1 MTAAFG
7 IIPYNVDALVALLSE
22 SADTDPNVVRSKMH
36 CVYFEEYFRALG
48 ALTIVIERDYVDHD
62 YLEDFAAYYV
72 RCFQEYKRKTVR
84 LHFFSNT
91 FTEADFKGL
100 LTDDASALSTENLQ
114 EGYLGFVIVKPL
126 PGATIGRSCLKTY
139 PDDNGRRYFPLLR
152 TYEIGLFGIKLT
164 VESLAFQQQDTVVA
178 ACATSALWTCFQGTG
193 KRFQHAIPSPVEIT
207 QAATDHVP
215 DDLLATG
222 ARTLPNAG
230 LTATQMAFAIRAA
243 TLEPHVVRTPDPYI
257 LSSTL
262 YAYLRCGIPSILLFQ
277 LFDITEAN
285 ERQLGGHAV
294 AVTGFSLGQSATQP
308 HQMTG
313 LQLRSS
319 RIDKLYAHDD
329 QIGPFARMTFNAT
342 GALDTSWGGQGR
354 VEGRPE
360 LVLIPLYHKIRIP
373 FEVIHDAILELD
385 SIMDWIRKMLNSQL
399 QRPEW
404 DIYLTTV
411 NEYKKDIHS
420 HYRSSLGTR
429 LEDCLIESLP
439 KYLWRVIALHGQE
452 AVMDMVFDA
461 TGIAQHNL
469 VLQTLVLNNELAGM
483 FQVAVPQIVP
493 QLAEGPLKNILRQ
506 LAPEPPQSPQ
516 FS

>member
-1 MTAAFG
+1 MSAAFG
-7 IIPYNVDALVALLSE
+7 VIPYSVDALVTLLAE
-22 SADTDPNVVRSKMH
+22 SADTDPIVVRSKMH
-36 CVYFEEYFRALG
+36 CVYFEEYFRALDTR
-48 ALTIVIERDYVDHD
+48 TIVIERDYVDHD

-84 LHFFSNT
+84 LHFFSQA
-91 FTEADFKGL
+91 FAEVEFKGL
-100 LTDDASALSTENLQ
+100 LTDKASPLSVDKLQ
-114 EGYLGFVIVKPL
+114 SEYLGFVIVKPL

-139 PDDNGRRYFPLLR
+139 PDENGRRHFPLLR
-152 TYEIGLFGIKLT
+152 TYEISLFGIKLT

-277 LFDITEAN
+277 LFDVTDAN
-285 ERQLGGHAV
+285 ECRLGGHAV
-294 AVTGFSLGQSATQP
+294 AVTGFSLGHQATQP
-308 HQMTG
+308 HPMTG

-342 GALDTSWGGQGR
+342 GALATSWGGQGR
-354 VEGRPE
+354 VEGRSE

-385 SIMDWIRKMLNSQL
+385 GIMAWIRETLGSQL
-399 QRPEW
+399 KRPEW

-411 NEYKKDIHS
+411 SEYKKDLHT
-420 HYRSSLGTR
+420 HYRSQLGASLGDLLT
-429 LEDCLIESLP
+429 ESLP
-439 KYLWRVIALHGQE
+439 KYLWRATALHGQE
-452 AVMDMVFDA
+452 AILDIVFDA

-469 VLQTLVLNNELAGM
+469 VLQTITLDPNLASLL
-483 FQVAVPQIVP
+483 QVALPEVIPQI
-493 QLAEGPLKNILRQ
+493 AEGHLKNILRQ
-506 LAPEPPQSPQ
+506 LAPEPS
-516 FS
+516 

>member
-1 MTAAFG
+1 MSTAFG
-7 IIPYNVDALVALLSE
+7 VVPYSVDSLVELLAE
-22 SADTDPNVVRSKMH
+22 SSDTDPNVVRSKMH
-36 CVYFEEYFRALG
+36 RVYFEEYFHALDTR
-48 ALTIVIERDYVDHD
+48 TIVIEREYVDHD
-62 YLEDFAAYYV
+62 YLEDYAAYYV

-84 LHFFSNT
+84 LHFFSNA
-91 FTEADFKGL
+91 FTEAEFKGL
-100 LTDDASALSTENLQ
+100 LTDEASTLHTVNLQ
-114 EGYLGFVIVKPL
+114 AGYLGFVVIKPL

-139 PDDNGRRYFPLLR
+139 PDENGRRHFPLLR
-152 TYEIGLFGIKLT
+152 IYEVGLFGLKLT

-243 TLEPHVVRTPDPYI
+243 TLEPHAVRTPNPYI

-277 LFDITEAN
+277 LFDVTDTDSHL
-285 ERQLGGHAV
+285 LGGHAV
-294 AVTGFSLGQSATQP
+294 AVTGFSLGQGVTQP
-308 HQMTG
+308 HPMTG

-319 RIDKLYAHDD
+319 RIDKLYVHDD
-329 QIGPFARMTFNAT
+329 GIGPFARMTFNAT
-342 GALDTSWGGQGR
+342 GALNTSWAGQGC
-354 VEGRPE
+354 VEGRPD

-373 FEVIHDAILELD
+373 FEVIHDVVLQLD
-385 SIMDWIRKMLNSQL
+385 SIMAWIRDTLGSQL

-411 NEYKKDIHS
+411 SEYKKDIHTR
-420 HYRSSLGTR
+420 YRSYLGAR
-429 LEDCLIESLP
+429 LEDFLTESLP
-439 KYLWRVIALHGQE
+439 KYLWRVTALHGQE
-452 AVMDMVFDA
+452 AVLDMVFDA

-469 VLQTLVLNNELAGM
+469 VLQTITLNPELAAM
-483 FQVAVPQIVP
+483 LQVAVPQVVS
-493 QLAEGPLKNILRQ
+493 QVSEGHLKTILRQ
-506 LAPEPPQSPQ
+506 LAQEQAAA
-516 FS
+516 

>member
-1 MTAAFG
+1 MGNAFG
-7 IIPYNVDALVALLSE
+7 VIPYDVDALIALLAE
-22 SADTDPNVVRSKMH
+22 SSDTDPDVVRRKMH
-36 CVYFEEYFRALG
+36 CVYFEEYFCALG
-48 ALTIVIERDYVDHD
+48 AQTIVIERDYVDHD

-84 LHFFSNT
+84 LHFFSHT
-91 FTEADFKGL
+91 FTEADFKSL
-100 LTDDASALSTENLQ
+100 LSDDTAALSADKLQ
-114 EGYLGFVIVKPL
+114 AGYLGFIIVKPL
-126 PGATIGRSCLKTY
+126 PGATIGRSCLMAY
-139 PDDNGRRYFPLLR
+139 PDENGRRNFPILR
-152 TYEIGLFGIKLT
+152 TYEIGLFGLKLT

-243 TLEPHVVRTPDPYI
+243 TLEPHAVRTPDPYI
-257 LSSTL
+257 LNGTL

-277 LFDITEAN
+277 LFDVTEAN
-285 ERQLGGHAV
+285 AQQLGGHAV
-294 AVTGFSLGQSATQP
+294 AVTGFSLGQSAMIP
-308 HQMTG
+308 HALTG

-319 RIDKLYAHDD
+319 RIDKIYAHDD

-342 GALDTSWGGQGR
+342 GALDTSWKGKGR
-354 VEGRPE
+354 VEGRPG

-373 FEVIHDAILELD
+373 FEVIHDDILALD
-385 SIMDWIRKMLNSQL
+385 GIMDWVRKMLGSQL

-411 NEYKKDIHS
+411 SEYKKDIHA
-420 HYRSSLGTR
+420 HYRSALGVR
-429 LEDCLIESLP
+429 LEDHLTESLP
-439 KYLWRVIALHGQE
+439 KYLWRVTALHGQE

-469 VLQTLVLNNELAGM
+469 VLQTLILNKELADLL
-483 FQVAVPQIVP
+483 QVAIPQVIP
-493 QLAEGPLKNILRQ
+493 EIEEGHLKNILQQ
-506 LAPEPPQSPQ
+506 LAL
-516 FS
+516 

>member
-1 MTAAFG
+1 MSNAFG
-7 IIPYNVDALVALLSE
+7 VISYNVDALVTLLAE
-22 SADTDPNVVRSKMH
+22 SADTDPDVVRSKMH
-36 CVYFEEYFRALG
+36 CVYFEEYFRALS
-48 ALTIVIERDYVDHD
+48 AQTIIIEREYVDHD

-72 RCFQEYKRKTVR
+72 RCFQEYRRKTVR

-100 LTDDASALSTENLQ
+100 LTDDASVLSTESLQ
-114 EGYLGFVIVKPL
+114 AGYLGFVIIKPL

-139 PDDNGRRYFPLLR
+139 PDENGRRHFPILR
-152 TYEIGLFGIKLT
+152 TYEIGLFGLKLT

-243 TLEPHVVRTPDPYI
+243 TLEPLVVGTPDPYI

-277 LFDITEAN
+277 LFDVTET
-285 ERQLGGHAV
+285 EQRRLGGHAV
-294 AVTGFSLGQSATQP
+294 AVTGFSLGHSMQP
-308 HQMTG
+308 HPMTG

-319 RIDKLYAHDD
+319 RIDKIYAHDD

-342 GALDTSWGGQGR
+342 GALDTSWGGRGR
-354 VEGRPE
+354 VEGRPD

-373 FEVIHDAILELD
+373 FEVIHDAILHLD
-385 SIMDWIRKMLNSQL
+385 NILAWMRTTLDSQL

-411 NEYKKDIHS
+411 SQYKKDIHT
-420 HYRSSLGTR
+420 HYRSLLGTE
-429 LEDCLIESLP
+429 LEDYLTESLP
-439 KYLWRVIALHGQE
+439 KYLWRVTALHDQE
-452 AVMDMVFDA
+452 AVMDIVFDA
-461 TGIAQHNL
+461 TGIAQHDL
-469 VLQTLVLNNELAGM
+469 VLQTIILNSDLAAM
-483 FQVAVPQIVP
+483 LQVALPQVVPRIP
-493 QLAEGPLKNILRQ
+493 EGPLRNILRQ
-506 LAPEPPQSPQ
+506 LAQ
-516 FS
+516 

>member
-1 MTAAFG
+1 MSTAFG
-7 IIPYNVDALVALLSE
+7 VVPYSVDTLVALLAQS
-22 SADTDPNVVRSKMH
+22 SDTAPNVVRGKMH
-36 CVYFEEYFRALG
+36 RVYFEEYFRALDTR
-48 ALTIVIERDYVDHD
+48 TIVIECDYVDHD
-62 YLEDFAAYYV
+62 YLEDYAAYYV

-84 LHFFSNT
+84 LHFFSNA
-91 FTEADFKGL
+91 FTEAEFKGL
-100 LTDDASALSTENLQ
+100 LTDEASALRANDLQ
-114 EGYLGFVIVKPL
+114 AGYLGFVIVKPL

-139 PDDNGRRYFPLLR
+139 PDENGRRHFPLLR
-152 TYEIGLFGIKLT
+152 TYEIGLFGLKLT

-243 TLEPHVVRTPDPYI
+243 TLEPHVVGTPDPYI

-277 LFDITEAN
+277 LHDITETDQH
-285 ERQLGGHAV
+285 RLGGHAV
-294 AVTGFSLGQSATQP
+294 AVTGFSLGRGTTQP
-308 HQMTG
+308 HPMTG

-329 QIGPFARMTFNAT
+329 QIGPFARMTFNAS

-354 VEGRPE
+354 VEGRPDI
-360 LVLIPLYHKIRIP
+360 VLIPLYHKIRIP

-385 SIMDWIRKMLNSQL
+385 GILAWIRKTLDSQL

-411 NEYKKDIHS
+411 SEYKKDIHTR
-420 HYRSSLGTR
+420 YRSSLGPR
-429 LEDCLIESLP
+429 LEDFLTESLP
-439 KYLWRVIALHGQE
+439 KYLWRVTALHDE
-452 AVMDMVFDA
+452 ESVLDMVFDA

-469 VLQTLVLNNELAGM
+469 VLQTITLNSELAAM
-483 FQVAVPQIVP
+483 LQVALPQVIPQIT
-493 QLAEGPLKNILRQ
+493 EGHLKNILQ
-506 LAPEPPQSPQ
+506 ELAPEETAA
-516 FS
+516 